1 MLKKSQTY
9 QKKQLKKNNPR
20 IPKRI
25 PFLLRAEKT
34 QQKTEH
40 TPQKKYFKKQKI
52 ETVCKKKWKNT
63 KNKLKK

>member
-1 MLKKSQTY
+1 MLKKKPNIS
-9 QKKQLKKNNPR
+9 KKQLKKNNPG

-40 TPQKKYFKKQKI
+40 TPQRKYFKKQKI

-63 KNKLKK
+63 KNELKK